1 MKYKCLGASVI
12 VSLVMTGCGDPA
24 ANTRSN
30 STGGT
35 DATGRVAEA
44 AEDPTG
50 QSDEKVVSQD
60 DPQLN
65 ASFNSQFRQS
75 LRVPMSVKPWGNDDP
90 FEIHGLHHIFWAT
103 AKLTGGKVVN
113 YSDYNGDLPQDI
125 VGNSVRRVAI
135 SIRWDISNTIPE
147 QPITFEPHVVSAIE
161 NYARQGIKVT
171 AVLSG
176 VPAWARRL
184 DCNIA
189 NKAYCATRK
198 GYEANFGVFAGK
210 VAEEFSGAIDT
221 FVIHNEVNNDG
232 WYSVCSGVGGCN
244 ADTWVESYAVN
255 FNSAYDHIKRH
266 APQANILVSLDHGFS
281 AAQFDRVPAT
291 LSVETFLKKFSA
303 LVGSRAWKVGY
314 HPYPKNL
321 EVPEIS
327 ADDLRF
333 GKITLGNIGALEGW
347 LMGTFP
353 SKPHAHEIFL
363 TESGIARL
371 PGQEQKQADV
381 LCDSFKA
388 VLGTPHVRQYL
399 YYSFEDNPVD
409 LTLGL
414 VTRRGDSRDLVYHP
428 AWSTFALKTRRS
440 RDLAGCGYE
449 KLGTTG
455 SPKIEL
461 VRGYHTTRGHSIT
474 TRLLPSGFKKEL
486 SWLVER
492 NPVAGTRPIYECV
505 AAPNGDITRSHTFP
519 SRDVNCEGAH
529 NVAMGL
535 LGFFHVNKPHGGL
548 LLRRCGHP
556 AGIDHLVLAEAP
568 CSVIGWRD
576 EGELGYGFP

>member
-1 MKYKCLGASVI
+1 MGASLLLL
-12 VSLVMTGCGDPA
+12 LVNTGCGDRGATP
-24 ANTRSN
+24 RSN
-30 STGGT
+30 SSGSSDSKVRAD
-35 DATGRVAEA
+35 DALVDSAGETNEQPV
-44 AEDPTG
+44 
-50 QSDEKVVSQD
+50 QQDEQQV
-60 DPQLN
+60 N
-65 ASFNSQFRQS
+65 ASLISQFRQS
-75 LRVPMSVKPWGNDDP
+75 LREPMSTMPWGNDDP

-103 AKLTGGKVVN
+103 AKLTNGKVEN

-135 SIRWDISNTIPE
+135 SIRWDISNGIPE
-147 QPITFEPHVVSAIE
+147 QPITFEPHVISAIE

-176 VPAWARRL
+176 VPAWARRF

-189 NKAYCATRK
+189 NKAYCAPRK

-210 VAEEFSGAIDT
+210 VAETFAGAIDT

-244 ADTWVESYAVN
+244 TDTWVESYAVN
-255 FNSAYDHIKRH
+255 FNSAYDHIKRY
-266 APQANILVSLDHGFS
+266 APKANILVSLDHGFS
-281 AAQFDRVPAT
+281 AAQFDRLPST

-303 LVGSRAWKVGY
+303 LVGSREWKVGY

-321 EVPEIS
+321 EIPEIS
-327 ADDLRF
+327 ADDLTH

-347 LMGTFP
+347 LMRTFP
-353 SKPHAHEIFL
+353 GKPHAHEIFL

-414 VTRRGDSRDLVYHP
+414 VSRTSDARDLVYHP

-440 RDLAGCGYE
+440 RDLAGCGFE
-449 KLGTTG
+449 KIGTSG

-474 TRLLPSGFKKEL
+474 TRLLPTGFKKEL

-505 AAPNGDITRSHTFP
+505 SALNGDLLRSHTFP
-519 SRDVNCEGAH
+519 SKDVNCEGAQ
-529 NVAMGL
+529 NTPMGL
-535 LGFFHVNKPHGGL
+535 LGFFHVNKPQGGL

>member
-1 MKYKCLGASVI
+1 LKQLNVVVAS
-12 VSLVMTGCGDPA
+12 LAVMAMAGCGQPSA
-24 ANTRSN
+24 SSRSEAKAGTD
-30 STGGT
+30 STGLANETASDGLGQT
-35 DATGRVAEA
+35 DESAIRKNGRKVKGGLENR
-44 AEDPTG
+44 G
-50 QSDEKVVSQD
+50 Q
-60 DPQLN
+60 L
-65 ASFNSQFRQS
+65 QS
-75 LRVPMSVKPWGNDDP
+75 LRTPMITKPWGSDDP

-103 AKLTGGKVVN
+103 ANLTGGTVLN
-113 YSDYNGDLPQDI
+113 YSDYNGELPPDI

-135 SIRWDISNTIPE
+135 SIRWDFSNVIPE
-147 QPITFEPHVVSAIE
+147 NPIAFEPHVAAAIE

-176 VPAWARRL
+176 VPAWARRVG
-184 DCNIA
+184 CNIA
-189 NKAYCATRK
+189 KPEYCAPQK

-210 VAEEFSGAIDT
+210 VAETFAGAIDT

-232 WYSVCSGVGGCN
+232 WYSVCSGVAGCN
-244 ADTWVESYAVN
+244 ADMWIQNYAAN
-255 FNSAYDHIKRH
+255 FNSAYDHIKRY
-266 APQANILVSLDHGFS
+266 APQANVLVSFDHAFS

-303 LVGSRAWKVGY
+303 LAGSRAWKVGY

-327 ADDLRF
+327 ADDLTY

-347 LMGTFP
+347 LMRTFP
-353 SKPHAHEIFL
+353 DKPHAHEIFL

-371 PGQEQKQADV
+371 PGQEQKQASV

-399 YYSFEDNPVD
+399 YYSFEDNPTD
-409 LTLGL
+409 LKFGL
-414 VTRRGDSRDLVYHP
+414 VTRPNDSRNLVYHP
-428 AWSTFALKTRRS
+428 AWSTFALKTRRGVG
-440 RDLAGCGYE
+440 LAGCGYE
-449 KLGTTG
+449 KLGNG

-461 VRGYHTTRGHSIT
+461 VRGYHATRGHSIT
-474 TRLLPSGFKKEL
+474 TRLLPAGFNKEL
-486 SWLVER
+486 SWRVER

-505 AAPNGDITRSHTFP
+505 AAPDGDISRSHTFP
-519 SRDVNCEGAH
+519 SRDVNCEGGH
-529 NVAMGL
+529 NIAMGL
-535 LGFFHVNKPHGGL
+535 LGFFHTSRPAGGV

-568 CSVIGWRD
+568 CSDIGWRD